1 YCVKNA
7 FRGQVKS
14 KHQGQNKTKGKIMI
28 KIMKNAINKKNFGRV
43 IVEYFRV
50 VYYML
55 NIVLE
60 ILKACNV

>member
-1 YCVKNA
+1 
-7 FRGQVKS
+7 
-14 KHQGQNKTKGKIMI
+14 MI
-28 KIMKNAINKKNFGRV
+28 KIMRIAINKKNFDRV

-55 NIVLE
+55 KIVLE